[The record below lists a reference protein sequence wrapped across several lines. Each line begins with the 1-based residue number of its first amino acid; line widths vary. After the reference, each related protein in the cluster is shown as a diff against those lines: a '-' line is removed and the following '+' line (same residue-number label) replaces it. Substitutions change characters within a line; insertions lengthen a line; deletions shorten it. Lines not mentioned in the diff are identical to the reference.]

1 MPMTTQSLRQK
12 HVDRTRQAII
22 DAAFELFLERGY
34 AATTVDDIAFAAD
47 VAPRTFFRYFPTKES
62 VLFHDSEAKVE
73 VIRERM
79 MQRPAGESAAEAVFA
94 VLVSLADDVG
104 EDQKRA
110 HLVVH

>member
-1 MPMTTQSLRQK
+1 MTTQSLRQK

-47 VAPRTFFRYFPTKES
+47 VAPRTFFRYFSTKES

-94 VLVSLADDVG
+94 VLVSLADD
-104 EDQKRA
+104 
-110 HLVVH
+110 